1 MEYRQLGQTGIE
13 VSRLC
18 FGALTIGPLQANLPL
33 DRGAAV
39 LRYALELGV
48 NFIDTAQLYRTY
60 PYIRQALRGWDK
72 PVVIAS
78 KTYAYTREGAAAAL
92 EEARRELDRDV
103 IDIFLLHEQES
114 IHTVRGHWEAVEYL
128 LEAREKGLI
137 REVGLSTH
145 RIAGVEAA
153 LAFPELTV
161 IHPLY
166 NLAGIGIGD
175 GDAAAMAEAIARAA
189 AAGKGIY
196 SMKPLAGGNLLS
208 RREEAL
214 QFVLS
219 TPGIA
224 AVAIGMQSEAEV
236 EYNLAL
242 FSGQTPPHEAAAR
255 ISSQP
260 RRLHIEDWCQGCGRC
275 VERCQQ
281 QALYL
286 QGEKVEVDRNKCLLC
301 GYCSAVCPDFC
312 LKIF

>member
-1 MEYRQLGQTGIE
+1 MEYVQLGQTGIE

-39 LRYALELGV
+39 LRYALEQGV
-48 NFIDTAQLYRTY
+48 SFIDTAQLYRTY
-60 PYIRQALRGWDK
+60 SYIRQALKGWDR
-72 PVVIAS
+72 PVVIAT
-78 KTYAYTREGAAAAL
+78 KTYAYTRAGAAAAL
-92 EEARRELDRDV
+92 EEARRELGRDV

-114 IHTVRGHWEAVEYL
+114 VHTLRGHWEAVEYL
-128 LEAREKGLI
+128 LEAREQGRI
-137 REVGLSTH
+137 RAVGLSTH

-153 LAFPELTV
+153 LAFPELEI

-175 GDAAAMAEAIARAA
+175 GDAAAMAEVIARAA

-196 SMKPLAGGNLLS
+196 SMKPLAGGNLLN

-214 QFVLS
+214 AFVLK

-224 AVAIGMQSEAEV
+224 AIAIGMQSEAEV
-236 EYNLAL
+236 DYNLA
-242 FSGQTPPHEAAAR
+242 FFRGQVPPASVRAS

-260 RRLHIEDWCQGCGRC
+260 RRLHIEEWCQGCGNC
-275 VERCQQ
+275 VARCQQ
-281 QALYL
+281 QALFL
-286 QGEKVEVDRNKCLLC
+286 QEDKAQVRREKCLLC
-301 GYCSAVCPDFC
+301 GYCAAVCPEFC